1 MMSTRKAI
9 VFWGGIGTILLLFSM
24 TISLSIGTAKLPF
37 THVWSIIINE
47 LPFLSNTFTPVW
59 EASAEQILLKVRLP
73 RIVLA
78 VLVGACLSLA
88 GVGFQ
93 GVLRNPL
100 ADPYILGVSSGA
112 AVGAS
117 FIILFQ
123 LNTVLFGLWTV
134 PIVAFL
140 TAMLSLLAVLKLANI
155 QGHQPLE
162 TIILSGVVISAFLG
176 AFVSLMVSLSDKSM
190 NQIIF
195 WLMGSLSMQ
204 GWPFIYILLPY
215 AIIGFILLMIY
226 SHHLNIFA
234 LGERQAAHLGIRVK
248 RTRLIILIISTF
260 ITAAAVA
267 IVGTIGFVGL
277 VVPHLVR
284 LIVGPD
290 YRVIIPISVIFG
302 ALYVL
307 LADTLARTLMS
318 PTEIPLGVVTAFL
331 GAPFFGYLLRRSK
344 HVNN

>member
-1 MMSTRKAI
+1 MSTRKAI

>member
-1 MMSTRKAI
+1 HI
-9 VFWGGIGTILLLFSM
+9 VS
-24 TISLSIGTAKLPF
+24 
-37 THVWSIIINE
+37 
-47 LPFLSNTFTPVW
+47 
-59 EASAEQILLKVRLP
+59 
-73 RIVLA
+73 
-78 VLVGACLSLA
+78 
-88 GVGFQ
+88 
-93 GVLRNPL
+93 
-100 ADPYILGVSSGA
+100 
-112 AVGAS
+112 
-117 FIILFQ
+117 
-123 LNTVLFGLWTV
+123 
-134 PIVAFL
+134 FL